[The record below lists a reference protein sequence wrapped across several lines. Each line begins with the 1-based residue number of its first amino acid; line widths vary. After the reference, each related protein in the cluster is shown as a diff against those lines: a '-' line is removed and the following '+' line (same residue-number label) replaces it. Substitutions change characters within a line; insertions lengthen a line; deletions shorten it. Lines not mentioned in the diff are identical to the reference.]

1 MRRLILSSVAVSAIL
16 LTGCYHAVIDS
27 GREPAPQT
35 ISQKWAH
42 GFLFGLIPP
51 TAVEAKAK
59 CPNGVA
65 KVETQLSFLN
75 MLASGITYGLYS
87 PMQIDVTCAK

>member
-1 MRRLILSSVAVSAIL
+1 MRRFFTSLVAASALVLS
-16 LTGCYHAVIDS
+16 GCYHATIDT
-27 GREPAPQT
+27 GREPSPQT
-35 ISQKWAH
+35 ITKKWAH
-42 GFLFGLIPP
+42 GFIFGLVPP
-51 TAVEAKAK
+51 SATESKDK